1 MEEKEELRSACSRC
15 VPEGLIMYFRVWVTI
30 FELDR
35 GIARYNRRRELQ
47 IAGDMQPR
55 LLA

>member
-15 VPEGLIMYFRVWVTI
+15 VPEGLIMYSRRWVTI

-35 GIARYNRRRELQ
+35 GITDYNGRRELQ

-55 LLA
+55 P